1 MSVGLRKAQ
10 TVSEVH
16 VKGWFGVGYDLCVCG
31 ERVLSV
37 QLGKRK
43 ERDEDEGEQEEA
55 RTVGGVHVGGW
66 VDMGSDVCV

>member
-1 MSVGLRKAQ
+1 M
-10 TVSEVH
+10 SEVH

-31 ERVLSV
+31 GRVLSV